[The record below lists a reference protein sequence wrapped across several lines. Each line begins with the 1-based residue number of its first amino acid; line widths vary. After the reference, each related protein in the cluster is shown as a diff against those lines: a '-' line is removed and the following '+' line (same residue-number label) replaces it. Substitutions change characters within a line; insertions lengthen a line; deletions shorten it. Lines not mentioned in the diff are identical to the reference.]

1 MMMNTHH
8 YHYQSFLLLLLLP
21 FLFPLL
27 CRSSTTILVDGVSP
41 WNNPSLFV
49 GDSVIFKH
57 EYGYNL
63 YIFQSYRAFDL
74 CNFTQA
80 TLLTKQN
87 NSSAASSYSVISS
100 NTLFMEFF
108 TYRVISSNSF
118 CAFLISSRD
127 LLFFFWIPLFYP
139 QWHTSRPG
147 FFYFAFSN
155 GSSASSCD
163 HYSQKLAIKVSPA
176 PAPESS
182 PTPVSGGGVTA
193 SPAYP
198 WPFQPREKSASA
210 AWAPSPEPSAG
221 GEGGYKGAS
230 APMKV
235 PKVLPEKGGGMPF
248 INSNPAVPL
257 PNGEVDSAT
266 IRPMPTSADASGG
279 CYNQMKRKGM
289 VLIFLTW
296 LSMVMR
302 IE

>member
-87 NSSAASSYSVISS
+87 NSSAASSYS
-100 NTLFMEFF
+100 
-108 TYRVISSNSF
+108 
-118 CAFLISSRD
+118 
-127 LLFFFWIPLFYP
+127 
-139 QWHTSRPG
+139 WHTSRPG